1 MFQKPKLI
9 DTENKL
15 LVARG
20 EEEQGVGEMGE
31 RYRNAQ
37 ISGFKVNKSWD
48 VMYSVV
54 TLLNN
59 TVLILKVLIARK
71 KKKKI
76 RNYVP

>member
-1 MFQKPKLI
+1 M
-9 DTENKL
+9 
-15 LVARG
+15 
-20 EEEQGVGEMGE
+20 GEMGE

-54 TLLNN
+54 VLLNN